1 MKQLRFLFVF
11 VFFTAFIIQCAN
23 SQVYYLNEDLVKP
36 LEVNDYEMYS
46 KFSDTYYFS
55 RSTCYRFATDLSY
68 FPDTLYLN
76 GNSKLST
83 NKPATYR
90 ANSVFNRTLETT
102 FKDYF
107 LSEDIVGTNYTFNL
121 TCFSTATRD
130 FSAVIII
137 GGQQVATATFTVSGE
152 KYKEYQVSVTG
163 IDPNISGPT
172 EVELVVTI
180 NANDRADSGLQY
192 GGSLSYILLP
202 PLKSQAK

>member
-1 MKQLRFLFVF
+1 MKLLSFIFVF
-11 VFFTAFIIQCAN
+11 VFFPAFITQNAN
-23 SQVYYLNEDLVKP
+23 SQVLFLTEDLVKP
-36 LEVNDYEMYS
+36 SEVNDYEMHS
-46 KFSDTYYFS
+46 MFNDTYYFN
-55 RSTCYRFATDLSY
+55 RSSCYRFATGLSS

-76 GNSKLST
+76 GDSKLST
-83 NKPATYR
+83 NKPALYR
-90 ANSVFNRTLETT
+90 AESVFNRTLETT

-152 KYKEYQVSVTG
+152 RYNEYKVSVIG
-163 IDPNISGPT
+163 IDPDISGPT
-172 EVELVVTI
+172 EVELVITI